1 MKELSKEILE
11 KAGIYVEQD
20 PYEECG
26 YKILRYGIKAG
37 RTKQKTWQKLN
48 PCLNARYHKYSGK
61 MNWYWLVGYSENGE
75 PKAYPLHRL
84 VYAWFIGNV
93 PGNMDVDHIDGDT
106 LNNNLSNLQLLSR
119 AENLAKRKGFK
130 NQWDS
135 KKANEEVTEIAKDV
149 NEETGEVTIK
159 FSDGSKMTFSGMN
172 NESTLTESQTKLVS
186 RLEEAAAEDNLPD
199 LKAGLENLSESIF

>member
-11 KAGIYVEQD
+11 KEGIRVEQD

-26 YKILRYGIKAG
+26 YKIYRYGIKAG

-84 VYAWFIGNV
+84 LYAWYIGYV
-93 PGNMDVDHIDGDT
+93 PANLDVDHIDNNS
-106 LNNNLSNLQLLSR
+106 LNNDLSNLQLLTR
-119 AENLAKRKGFK
+119 KENLAKREGFK
-130 NQWDS
+130 NQWDAM
-135 KKANEEVTEIAKDV
+135 KANETVKSVDGIIVKYIYPDINDTNT
-149 NEETGEVTIK
+149 NEA
-159 FSDGSKMTFSGMN
+159 D
-172 NESTLTESQTKLVS
+172 
-186 RLEEAAAEDNLPD
+186 
-199 LKAGLENLSESIF
+199 KAGVGLCLTTTDYITEQLEKGVDIKDIL